1 MRDLYYVLSD
11 GTITT
16 NYEFAKESELEFKI
30 LLKPIKESA
39 GLKTSIR
46 NAMLDQFG
54 YVDRKLKSKVV
65 FQATLQKK

>member
-16 NYEFAKESELEFKI
+16 SYEFAKESKLEFKV
-30 LLKPIKESA
+30 LLKPIKKEG
-39 GLKTSIR
+39 GLKSAIR

-54 YVDRKLKSKVV
+54 YVDRKLKNKV
-65 FQATLQKK
+65 AL